1 MPPTARKMPSLESG
15 TSPALNTSANPHS
28 WCPNL
33 QEWRT
38 SSLSPSRSTEDSTLQ
53 RQRSEA
59 SGVFGHSRFVTLSSS
74 VPRVVVSCK
83 HLIFAQLLRP
93 ATFAT
98 CRRRFRHRTCVCSG
112 GIRCYGFTQAFMR
125 TKYQPHQ
132 MKCTQSVIHSCTWIS
147 LYVVDG

>member
-38 SSLSPSRSTEDSTLQ
+38 SSLSLSSSTEDSTLQ

-59 SGVFGHSRFVTLSSS
+59 NGVFGHSRFSTLSSS
-74 VPRVVVSCK
+74 APKLFFQRCE
-83 HLIFAQLLRP
+83 HLIFAQLLRS

-112 GIRCYGFTQAFMR
+112 GIKCYEFTHSFMHKITKR
-125 TKYQPHQ
+125 TK
-132 MKCTQSVIHSCTWIS
+132 
-147 LYVVDG
+147 